1 MFGLTSVEM
10 TLLFKAALAL
20 ILFNSSVIAEIV
32 LSGLNV
38 FANDHF
44 DAGYPLSPH

>member
-10 TLLFKAALAL
+10 KLLFKAALAL

-32 LSGLNV
+32 RG
-38 FANDHF
+38 A
-44 DAGYPLSPH
+44 